1 MIHRNNS
8 GGLIASLLGILFGVI
23 GIFAVAILFVPLA
36 FLCGL
41 IGVFRSRSLSAIA
54 LSGLAMLLSA
64 VGYFMSPVLLALT
77 SAALTAKV
85 ISDAVTPVPP
95 PKPRPVV
102 QQAAAVPTPKPE
114 PKIAAPAP
122 ASPPW
127 VPEQGNPEPERSE
140 ELRGRLGGQPRWI
153 EIIKPIIACKDD
165 EDTPELKQRTFQAI
179 VAWQGGTT
187 PPPGC
192 GTLKPGAKLID
203 FDDQT
208 EAEKREL
215 LRLGVPNCKKG
226 CVPFSSPVYA
236 PPGRLFGPYARYTSP
251 PPGW

>member
-8 GGLIASLLGILFGVI
+8 GGMIASLLGILFGVI

-41 IGVFRSRSLSAIA
+41 VGVFRSRSFSAIA
-54 LSGLAMLLSA
+54 LSGLALLLSA

-77 SAALTAKV
+77 GAVLTAKV
-85 ISDAVTPVPP
+85 VSDVILPTPP
-95 PKPRPVV
+95 PKPQPVV
-102 QQAAAVPTPKPE
+102 QLAAPVPATKPA
-114 PKIAAPAP
+114 PTIAAPTVAP
-122 ASPPW
+122 QVS
-127 VPEQGNPEPERSE
+127 EQGNPPTDRPEYPKV
-140 ELRGRLGGQPRWI
+140 RLDGEPRWI
-153 EIIKPIIACKDD
+153 EITKPMIACKDD

-187 PPPGC
+187 PPSGC
-192 GTLKPGAKLID
+192 GTLKPGTKLID